1 MISELPLRLTIIIIS
16 RASGAIQSN
25 MLFATTIL
33 LSLIPSLLAA
43 DSSKSKAKPC
53 TIHSPNT
60 GSYFDLTTIQA
71 QAPSSKS
78 KDARTESWHSRGY
91 DYGANFTLNFCAP
104 VLEDLEDV
112 EGIPDRRAANIS
124 AFYKKEGKVYS
135 IGEANTEPIFRG
147 RKLVLNY
154 TNGSPCED
162 YETASLSPRGIFD
175 DDDDDDDEDE
185 DDDDH
190 LNKWKSSYDSAASK
204 RTKSTIISFL
214 CDRDPQYTDHPQIS
228 FIGTTDSCSY
238 HFEVR
243 SRAAC
248 GGAPSQS
255 PSSLG
260 PGGVFFVIL
269 VIAIGVYLIGGC
281 AYQRTV
287 MHQRGWR
294 QCPNWGSW
302 KSLFDF
308 LGDAFIIITS
318 SLAHTLRI
326 PTGTGSGF
334 SFNRAFNNSGGGYH
348 RVGDDSA
355 GHVGGRTGEGG
366 RAASVGRG
374 GRGRDQDEENR
385 LIDQL
390 DEEWDD

>member
-1 MISELPLRLTIIIIS
+1 
-16 RASGAIQSN
+16 

-269 VIAIGVYLIGGC
+269 
-281 AYQRTV
+281 
-287 MHQRGWR
+287 
-294 QCPNWGSW
+294 
-302 KSLFDF
+302 
-308 LGDAFIIITS
+308 DAFIIITS